1 MHRAQE
7 EVPRTATAVRPV
19 ESAALRAYSVA
30 QGSQKMVTAEAG
42 ARKEEGK
49 AKGFFR
55 TNLVQVALRR
65 EDGDVVVV
73 VVA

>member
-1 MHRAQE
+1 
-7 EVPRTATAVRPV
+7 
-19 ESAALRAYSVA
+19 
-30 QGSQKMVTAEAG
+30 MVTAAAG
-42 ARKEEGK
+42 ARKEEGNV
-49 AKGFFR
+49 KGFFR